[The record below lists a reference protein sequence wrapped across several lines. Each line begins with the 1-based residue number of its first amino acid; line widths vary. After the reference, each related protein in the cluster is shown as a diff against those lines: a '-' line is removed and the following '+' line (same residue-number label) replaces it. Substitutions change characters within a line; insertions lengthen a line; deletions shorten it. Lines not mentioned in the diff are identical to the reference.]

1 MCIIFALFNQYF
13 IIMSEDM
20 KPYIVEDKTKMLQ
33 EMVAS
38 FDTESDIPN
47 NISLGEAKR
56 IELIRKMKQDTD
68 KKEYMIMFNVLM
80 IALAVVSVVHFVMYG
95 SIFSL
100 ISMLVC
106 LIYFVYIRKKL
117 TTATL
122 LLSEYKNNFDKY
134 LWEGFYLKEMRYS
147 AVKLAYFIFFPLLLV
162 FLTDLLRGYDGRIS
176 IWTGL
181 TVAVVISSAGWLIFF
196 ADDKDALESIESEL
210 KSLEYL

>member
-33 EMVAS
+33 DMVAS